1 VGGILGNQKADYVW
15 FNGKLVRWE
24 EAKVHV
30 LTHAFNYGT
39 AAFEGIRAYPYNG
52 EMYIFRLKDHLER
65 LQNSCKIYGF
75 NLNYTLEQLI
85 DACIELIK
93 ANKLHERTYIRPLV
107 YVAGV
112 GVGIGFSGQPTGVA
126 IAAVPFDTYFSSDGG
141 VHAMVSSWRRISEES
156 LPPSAKIAGHY
167 ANSVLAK
174 MHALENG
181 YGEAIMLDSKGN
193 VSEGTGENIFIV
205 KEKRLITPP
214 LSSGIL
220 EGITRKT
227 VIQLAQEEGMEVV
240 EREVTR
246 VELYTSEEAFF
257 TGTAA
262 EITPIL
268 SVDKKQIGNGKPG
281 SITRKMIE
289 LYGKAVIGKIE
300 GHEDWV
306 TPVYKLEEK
315 SKKMGAKATP
325 IS

>member
-1 VGGILGNQKADYVW
+1 MADQKADYVW
-15 FNGKLVRWE
+15 FNGKLVPWE
-24 EAKVHV
+24 DAKVHV

-39 AAFEGIRAYPYNG
+39 AAFEGIRAYPYND
-52 EMYIFRLKDHLER
+52 EMYIFRLREHLQR
-65 LQNSCKIYGF
+65 LQNSCKVYGF
-75 NLNYTLEQLI
+75 KLDYTLEQLEE
-85 DACIELIK
+85 ACKSLIRENRFHVK
-93 ANKLHERTYIRPLV
+93 TYIRPLV

-112 GVGIGFSGQPTGVA
+112 GVGIGFPNQPIGVA
-126 IAAVPFDTYFSSDGG
+126 IAAVPFDVYFKEGSG
-141 VHAMVSSWRRISEES
+141 VHAMVSSWRRIHEES

-181 YGEAIMLDSKGN
+181 YGEAIMLDAEGN

-205 KEKRLITPP
+205 RDSKLITPS

-227 VIQLAQEEGMEVV
+227 VMELAQEEGIEVV

-268 SVDKKQIGNGKPG
+268 SVDKRPVGDGKPG
-281 SITRKMIE
+281 KITRRMID
-289 LYGKAVIGKIE
+289 LYAKAVVGKLE

-306 TPVYKLEEK
+306 TPVYRKVSAGESRRL
-315 SKKMGAKATP
+315 GAKV
-325 IS
+325 SQVS